1 MENQENL
8 STDELYNLGEKYYK
22 EKNYEEAVKYWEKAA
37 MMGNS
42 SARSS
47 LSFCYKTGTGV
58 EKDEVKAD
66 YWYKQ
71 SVSMEKLKPDK
82 NEIFRDILNNKFIS
96 LKNSLL
102 LFKIGLYIIGIRA
115 LICFITRISPI
126 KFSERVLYI
135 ILYNLVYI
143 SVIISIIIVAIKIIN
158 KLYKGINI
166 SVANYKK
173 SRILLFISMIL
184 IGLHFCIESF
194 FGIEILNNYLNNSF
208 IQHDYIIFGNFVNNE
223 TNNSQWFLLLAL
235 IIGVLLTMTLPIY
248 LLIKTS
254 KNKKIKIVSISL
266 ITILL
271 IPFIYLFISNKMS
284 NSMMISVFQ
293 LDYIGDTTT
302 ATETTMKIFV
312 TRGFPFIDFV
322 YLGINIFIIIL
333 LNSMKNKLTNK

>member
-1 MENQENL
+1 LNL
-8 STDELYNLGEKYYK
+8 
-22 EKNYEEAVKYWEKAA
+22 
-37 MMGNS
+37 
-42 SARSS
+42 
-47 LSFCYKTGTGV
+47 
-58 EKDEVKAD
+58 
-66 YWYKQ
+66 
-71 SVSMEKLKPDK
+71 
-82 NEIFRDILNNKFIS
+82 
-96 LKNSLL
+96 
-102 LFKIGLYIIGIRA
+102 
-115 LICFITRISPI
+115 
-126 KFSERVLYI
+126 
-135 ILYNLVYI
+135 
-143 SVIISIIIVAIKIIN
+143 
-158 KLYKGINI
+158 
-166 SVANYKK
+166 
-173 SRILLFISMIL
+173 
-184 IGLHFCIESF
+184 F